1 MASARANEPD
11 KDPISGFCRA
21 AEMDFQHL
29 SGPRNVSVDLK
40 MIFCACVW
48 HTHLSWEK

>member
-1 MASARANEPD
+1 MLVGGIGGRGGIKMASAKANEPA

-29 SGPRNVSVDLK
+29 TGTRNVS
-40 MIFCACVW
+40 
-48 HTHLSWEK
+48 